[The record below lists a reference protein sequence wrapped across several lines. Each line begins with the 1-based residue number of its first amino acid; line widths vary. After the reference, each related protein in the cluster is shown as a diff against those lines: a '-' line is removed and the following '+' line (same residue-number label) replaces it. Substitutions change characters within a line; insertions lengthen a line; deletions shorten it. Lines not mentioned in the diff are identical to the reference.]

1 MRTEAPRVEMGPA
14 PLERL
19 EAEITELAGNLAAA
33 ECRWLGLIAE
43 YDRRAGFESWG
54 CRSCA
59 HWLSWHCGL
68 DLRAAYER
76 VRVARALEQLPLTV
90 AAFGAGRLSYSKV
103 RALTRVATPENEHG
117 LLMIAEHATAVQV
130 ERTVRAY
137 RGVLSTEE
145 ENEAANVRHAA
156 RYLRYEWNDDGS
168 LQGHFR
174 IPPEM
179 AAIFLAAVKTAR
191 EQVPADSDQDTGE
204 NCPAEHK
211 REFATTNCDALVMMA
226 ESFLANGPAARSG
239 SDRYQ
244 IVVNA
249 DASLLAGIGDG
260 ADVERRARTGVCEL
274 DDGPALASE
283 TLRRLACD
291 ASIVTITTDTDGRVI
306 GISSKAP
313 AIPASTRR
321 AVRRRDRGCR
331 WPGCGGRIFV
341 NVHHIRHRAHHGD
354 NSLGNLVEL
363 CWHHH
368 RLVHEGGWNVRLEP
382 DGVIVAI
389 RPDGSVLA
397 SPPQAP
403 PPQPNAIETENR
415 THGIAIDATTCI
427 PRWRGE
433 HLDLDH
439 IVTGLL
445 CLDRPGY
452 ATN

>member
-1 MRTEAPRVEMGPA
+1 
-14 PLERL
+14 
-19 EAEITELAGNLAAA
+19 
-33 ECRWLGLIAE
+33 
-43 YDRRAGFESWG
+43 
-54 CRSCA
+54 
-59 HWLSWHCGL
+59 
-68 DLRAAYER
+68 
-76 VRVARALEQLPLTV
+76 
-90 AAFGAGRLSYSKV
+90 
-103 RALTRVATPENEHG
+103 
-117 LLMIAEHATAVQV
+117 MIAEHATAVQV

-137 RGVLSTEE
+137 RGVLTAEE
-145 ENEAANVRHAA
+145 ENEVANVRHTA

-179 AAIFLAAVKTAR
+179 AAILLAAVKTAR
-191 EQVPADSDQDTGE
+191 QQVPADPDQDTPE

-244 IVVNA
+244 IVVNT
-249 DASLLAGIGDG
+249 DATCSPVPA
-260 ADVERRARTGVCEL
+260 RAQDALRPAPSGVCEL

-291 ASIVTITTDTDGRVI
+291 ASIVTITKDADGRVT

-321 AVRRRDRGCR
+321 AVRRRRPRLSLARLRRPHLRQCAPHPPPCAPR
-331 WPGCGGRIFV
+331 RQLAEQPGG
-341 NVHHIRHRAHHGD
+341 A
-354 NSLGNLVEL
+354 L
-363 CWHHH
+363 
-368 RLVHEGGWNVRLEP
+368 
-382 DGVIVAI
+382 
-389 RPDGSVLA
+389 LA
-397 SPPQAP
+397 SPPPRARGRLERSSRTRRHHRGDPPRRPRAP
-403 PPQPNAIETENR
+403 VSPAGAASAPTRHRSREPRAL
-415 THGIAIDATTCI
+415 GIAIDPATCI
-427 PRWRGE
+427 PRWQGE

-452 ATN
+452 ASSPN